1 MRAVLEVVKNFVA
14 STTMMS
20 WGCGRKVI
28 FRWGDLQ
35 LFWIVAHYIDSWPK
49 YPHSPFIGQTERL
62 QPENIFAQNHARAVL
77 TRATDCLPAHCPLER
92 MPLIYRKNMLIRYH
106 YARLFRCTRCFGAT
120 VAVPSRWARDTR
132 HSTQPQIDYHS
143 TWPFWDFFPTHNTN
157 TYIHVRCGQTR
168 NILKIAQRSAIRDEH
183 SISVWGGAIT
193 GRSKKV

>member
-1 MRAVLEVVKNFVA
+1 MRAILEVVKNFVA

-62 QPENIFAQNHARAVL
+62 QPENVLAQNHARAVL

-120 VAVPSRWARDTR
+120 VAVPSRWARDTQLNRKSIIIPRDRFEISSRLTIQIHIFMFGAGR
-132 HSTQPQIDYHS
+132 HEIYWKLRSEAR
-143 TWPFWDFFPTHNTN
+143 FGTN
-157 TYIHVRCGQTR
+157 TASVCEEGQSPVVRR
-168 NILKIAQRSAIRDEH
+168 KFN
-183 SISVWGGAIT
+183 
-193 GRSKKV
+193 